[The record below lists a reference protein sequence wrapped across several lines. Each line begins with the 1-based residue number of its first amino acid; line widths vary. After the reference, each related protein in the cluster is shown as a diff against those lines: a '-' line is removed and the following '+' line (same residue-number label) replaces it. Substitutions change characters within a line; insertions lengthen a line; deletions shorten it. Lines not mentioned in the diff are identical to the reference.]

1 MNQLKRVAIVVG
13 EVSGDILG
21 AGLIRELKKK
31 YPNCEFEGIGGE
43 RMKSQGMVSLF
54 PMDRLAVMG
63 LIDPLKRLPE
73 LLSIRR
79 SLRERYLNDPPD
91 VFIGIDA
98 PDFNL
103 ALEKK
108 LRNAKIKTVHY
119 VSPSV
124 WAWRQGRIKKIAQSV
139 DLMLTLF
146 PFEKA
151 FYETHQVPVKF
162 VGHPLADQIP
172 IANSKAPA
180 RGALK
185 LDLDKKY
192 VAILPGSR
200 AAEVEKIGAVFFNAA
215 NQMQQDISDLAFI
228 VPAANEKRL
237 QQIQT
242 QLKNYPSLNVTVYL
256 RRSHEVMIAADAILM
271 ASGTTSLEAML
282 IKRPMVI
289 AYKVS
294 ALSYEVISRLVKVD
308 FVGLP
313 NLLANRKIVPELIQ
327 YDATPENI
335 LKELKNCFG
344 SQAVHDE
351 LIKTFTEIHR
361 SLRCNASEQAA
372 DAVESLCL
380 QS

>member
-1 MNQLKRVAIVVG
+1 MEQLKRVAIVVG
-13 EVSGDILG
+13 EASGDLLG

-31 YPNCEFEGIGGE
+31 FPHCQFEGIGGE
-43 RMKSQGMVSLF
+43 KMKAEGMLSHF

-79 SLRERYLNDPPD
+79 SLRERYLNHPPD

-103 ALEKK
+103 SLERK
-108 LRNAKIKTVHY
+108 LRDANIKTVHY

-124 WAWRQGRIKKIAQSV
+124 WAWRQGRIKKIAKSV

-151 FYETHQVPVKF
+151 FYESHDVPVKF

-172 IANSKAPA
+172 LVNDKSPA
-180 RGALK
+180 RKRLGLNA
-185 LDLDKKY
+185 DKKY
-192 VAILPGSR
+192 LAILPGSR
-200 AAEVEKIGAVFFNAA
+200 SAEVEKIGTIFFEVAKRLLEHIP
-215 NQMQQDISDLAFI
+215 DVSFL

-237 QQIQT
+237 RQINE
-242 QLKNYPSLNVTVYL
+242 QLKHYPNLDVVVYL
-256 RRSHEVMIAADAILM
+256 KQSHDVMIAADAILM

-289 AYKVS
+289 GYRVS
-294 ALSYEVISRLVKVD
+294 AISYEIISRLVKVK

-313 NLLANRKIVPELIQ
+313 NLLANQPLVPELIQ
-327 YDATPENI
+327 HDATPENI
-335 LKELKNCFG
+335 LREVRECFEER
-344 SQAVHDE
+344 SAQEA
-351 LIKTFTEIHR
+351 LMQTFTDIHH

-372 DAVESLCL
+372 AAIVQLCAR
-380 QS
+380 S

>member
-1 MNQLKRVAIVVG
+1 MEQLKRVAIVVG
-13 EVSGDILG
+13 EASGDLLG

-31 YPNCEFEGIGGE
+31 FPHCQFEGIGGE
-43 RMKSQGMVSLF
+43 KMKSEGMLSHF

-79 SLRERYLNDPPD
+79 SLRERYLNHPPD

-103 ALEKK
+103 SLERK
-108 LRNAKIKTVHY
+108 LRDANIKTVHY

-124 WAWRQGRIKKIAQSV
+124 WAWRQGRIKKIAKSV

-151 FYETHQVPVKF
+151 FYESHDVPVKF

-172 IANSKAPA
+172 LVNDKSPA
-180 RGALK
+180 RKRLGLNA
-185 LDLDKKY
+185 DKKY
-192 VAILPGSR
+192 LAILPGSR
-200 AAEVEKIGAVFFNAA
+200 SAEVEKIGTIFFEVAKRLLEHIP
-215 NQMQQDISDLAFI
+215 DVSFL

-237 QQIQT
+237 RQINE
-242 QLKNYPSLNVTVYL
+242 QLKHYPNLDVVVYL
-256 RRSHEVMIAADAILM
+256 KQSHDVMIAADAILM

-289 AYKVS
+289 GYRVS
-294 ALSYEVISRLVKVD
+294 AISYEIISRLVKVK

-313 NLLANRKIVPELIQ
+313 NLLANQPLVPELIQ
-327 YDATPENI
+327 HDATPENI
-335 LKELKNCFG
+335 LREVRECFEEH
-344 SQAVHDE
+344 SAQEA
-351 LIKTFTEIHR
+351 LMQTFTDIHH

-372 DAVESLCL
+372 AAIVQLCAK
-380 QS
+380 